1 MPVAVRLAGLAL
13 AAWLLAPVAAAPA
26 HEPRLTVDRARV
38 AAAITC
44 YGAAGARG
52 SAPILVVPGTGSDGS
67 QVYALGKGAFN
78 AIGRRPCTV
87 SLPDRATADLQVSVQ
102 YVVHAIRV
110 LSARSRRRIGVAGIS
125 QGGLLARV
133 ALTYWPSLRRR
144 VADVVTAAA
153 THHGTRGTPDD
164 AARCLVDGCPPA
176 VWQQAAGSRL
186 MRALNDGRDETPGRV
201 AYTTVRS
208 ASDDVVQPQTGRAPT
223 SALRGASNILIQDV
237 CPGRTTGHIGTAVDS
252 VTIAALRDALT
263 HRGPA
268 RASRLPDD
276 VCAHPY
282 GTGLDEQRT
291 SAFLAIA
298 PELLA
303 RGVRTVPVM
312 RAEPRVRTWMRT
324 RSSDSPDQPGGDSR
338 GRGAT
343 KRRAAH
349 S

>member
-1 MPVAVRLAGLAL
+1 MLAALRLAGLAL
-13 AAWLLAPVAAAPA
+13 VAWLVAPGAAPA
-26 HEPRLTVDRARV
+26 KEPRLTVDRPRLEAG
-38 AAAITC
+38 ITC
-44 YGAAGARG
+44 YGDATPRG

-67 QVYALGKGAFN
+67 QVYALGKGAFD

-87 SLPDRATADLQVSVQ
+87 SLPHRATADLQISVQ
-102 YVVHAIRV
+102 YVVHAIRT
-110 LSARSRRRIGVAGIS
+110 LSRATRRRIAVAGIS

-133 ALTYWPSLRRR
+133 ALTYWPSLRRQ

-153 THHGTRGTPDD
+153 THRGARGTREG

-176 VWQQAAGSRL
+176 IWQQAAGASF
-186 MRALNDGRDETPGRV
+186 MRALNNGRDETPGRV

-208 ASDDVVQPQTGRAPT
+208 ASDDVVQPQTGRSPA

-237 CPGRTTGHIGTAVDS
+237 CRERTTDHIGTAVDS
-252 VTIAALRDALT
+252 VTIAALRDAVT

-268 RASRLPDD
+268 RASRLPED

-298 PELLA
+298 AELLA
-303 RGVRTVPVM
+303 RGTGTVPVV
-312 RAEPRVRTWMRT
+312 RAEPPVRRWMRR
-324 RSSDSPDQPGGDSR
+324 RS
-338 GRGAT
+338 
-343 KRRAAH
+343 
-349 S
+349 